1 MSLRMTPKQARN
13 LFKQKGTTK
22 QPSDKPIKITPIFD
36 FIVKDRQTTRQGLKR
51 KYEQMEWQNEQI
63 RFFSN
68 SGVYRV
74 GSNGNY

>member
-1 MSLRMTPKQARN
+1 MLFRGEGIARTHRN
-13 LFKQKGTTK
+13 
-22 QPSDKPIKITPIFD
+22 TPIFD
-36 FIVKDRQTTRQGLKR
+36 FSVKDRQTTRQGLKR

-68 SGVYRV
+68 SGVFGV